1 MRKAS
6 SLLAV
11 LLLAVAAAAAADTYS
26 KIVDAP
32 DRTADD
38 KKNDEARK
46 PAEVLRFLEVKPGM
60 KVADIGAAGGYTTEL
75 LARAVG
81 PKGVVYSQNTQ
92 AIIDKFIHDA
102 WDKRL
107 ATPPNKNVVR
117 VVRDYDDPLPPE
129 AKNLDIVVNGF
140 TYHDTVWLGVDRD
153 KMNKVIFDALK
164 PGGLYVIFDHATKP
178 GAGSADA
185 KTLHRIE
192 DKTVIDEVTK
202 AGFKV
207 ARRGDF
213 LKNPADAH
221 DKNVFDDSIRGKT
234 DRFAIAF
241 VKPAK

>member
-6 SLLAV
+6 SILAV
-11 LLLAVAAAAAADTYS
+11 LLVAVAAAAAADNYS
-26 KIVDAP
+26 KIVDAA

-46 PAEVLRFLEVKPGM
+46 PADVLRFLEVKPGM
-60 KVADIGAAGGYTTEL
+60 KVADIGAGGGYTTEL

-92 AIIDKFIHDA
+92 AMIDKFIHDA

-117 VVRDYDDPLPPE
+117 VVRDFDDPLPPE
-129 AKNLDIVVNGF
+129 AKNLDVVVNAF
-140 TYHDTVWLGVDRD
+140 TYHDTVWLGTDRA
-153 KMNKVIFDALK
+153 KMNKAIFDALK
-164 PGGLYVIFDHATKP
+164 PGGIYVVLDHEGKP
-178 GAGSADA
+178 GTGSTET

-192 DKTVIDEVTK
+192 DKAVIDDVTA

-207 ARRGDF
+207 GRRGDF
-213 LKNPADAH
+213 MKNPADAH